1 MASVFN
7 VTISAGTISSS
18 FDVEIIND
26 VTHESNETIV
36 VSMSLMSSALLLS
49 VNVSSSTIRIIDNDG
64 TYIDK

>member
-36 VSMSLMSSALLLS
+36 VSMSLMSSALPLS